1 MRLPGEETV
10 MNQRL
15 NGIGKTR
22 QKRTI
27 RLEQIFDQ
35 GTEGKKGIL
44 RWPPKEGKFRHLRRL
59 PATNLM
65 PWIERYW
72 MVSWDVQEPC
82 LQETLPHPS
91 VFLVFEKGTSVI
103 HGVNPGRFSTVLEG
117 RSAVFGVK
125 FRPGGFRPFLKS
137 SVAALLNKSVPAS
150 DVFGLEIGQLEALWK
165 PASSSRNLEKLI
177 DASNAFF
184 QARMP
189 EPDRTMELATKL
201 VRQILETS
209 EIRTVDDLVERSG
222 ISKRSL
228 QRIFNEYVGVN
239 PKWVIRRY
247 RLHELVC
254 RLDAGAELDLSQVAL
269 ELGYFDQ
276 SHLINDFRS
285 IVGCSPTKY
294 LERSANA
301 ATANR

>member
-1 MRLPGEETV
+1 MLLPREDTL

-22 QKRTI
+22 QGKRVRI
-27 RLEQIFDQ
+27 EEFFDA
-35 GTEGKKGIL
+35 GTEGKRGIL
-44 RWPPKEGKFRHLRRL
+44 RWPPKEGKFSHLRRL

-91 VFLVFEKGTSVI
+91 VFLVFENGTSVI
-103 HGVNPGRFSTVLEG
+103 HGVNPGRFSTMLEG

-137 SVAALLNKSVPAS
+137 PVAALLNRSVPAS
-150 DVFGLEIGQLEALWK
+150 DVFGPEIGQLEALWK
-165 PASSSRNLEKLI
+165 PASCSRNLEKLI
-177 DASNAFF
+177 QASNAFF
-184 QARMP
+184 QARVP
-189 EPDRTMELATKL
+189 EPDRTMDLATKL
-201 VRQILETS
+201 VQQILETS

-222 ISKRSL
+222 IGKRSL
-228 QRIFNEYVGVN
+228 QRIFNEYIGVT

-254 RLDAGAELDLSQVAL
+254 RLDAGEDLELSQVAL

-294 LERSANA
+294 RQRFAN
-301 ATANR
+301 TTNPTR

>member
-1 MRLPGEETV
+1 

-22 QKRTI
+22 QAKTV
-27 RLEQIFDQ
+27 RLEEFFDA
-35 GTEGKKGIL
+35 GTEGKRGIL

-91 VFLVFEKGTSVI
+91 VFLVFENGTSVI
-103 HGVNPGRFSTVLEG
+103 HGVNSGRFSTMLEG

-125 FRPGGFRPFLKS
+125 FRPGGFRPFLKFP
-137 SVAALLNKSVPAS
+137 VAALLNRRLPAS
-150 DVFGLEIGQLEALWK
+150 DVFGPEIGQLEALWN
-165 PASSSRNLEKLI
+165 PASCSRNLEKLI
-177 DASNAFF
+177 QATNAFF
-184 QARMP
+184 QARVP
-189 EPDRTMELATKL
+189 EPDRIMELAAKL

-228 QRIFNEYVGVN
+228 QRIFNEYIGVT

-254 RLDAGAELDLSQVAL
+254 RLDAGEDLELSQVAL

-294 LERSANA
+294 RQRFAN
-301 ATANR
+301 TTNPTG

>member
-1 MRLPGEETV
+1 

-22 QKRTI
+22 QGKRVRI
-27 RLEQIFDQ
+27 EEFFDA
-35 GTEGKKGIL
+35 GTEGKRGIL
-44 RWPPKEGKFRHLRRL
+44 RWPPKEGKFSHLRRL

-91 VFLVFEKGTSVI
+91 VFLVFENGTSVI
-103 HGVNPGRFSTVLEG
+103 HGVNPGRFSTMLEG

-137 SVAALLNKSVPAS
+137 SVAALFNRSVPAS
-150 DVFGLEIGQLEALWK
+150 DVFGPEIGQLEALWK
-165 PASSSRNLEKLI
+165 PVSCSRNLEKLI
-177 DASNAFF
+177 QASNAFF
-184 QARMP
+184 QARVP
-189 EPDRTMELATKL
+189 EPDQTMDLATKL
-201 VRQILETS
+201 VQQILETS

-222 ISKRSL
+222 IGKRSL
-228 QRIFNEYVGVN
+228 QRIFNEYIGVT

-254 RLDAGAELDLSQVAL
+254 RLDDGEDLELSQVAL

-294 LERSANA
+294 RQRFAN
-301 ATANR
+301 TTNPTR